1 MQSNK
6 FVRVY
11 KSIMLILLTATIT
24 FIITSTVINTKNS
37 QKTSAKS
44 VSTDTYSRVFQTFH
58 KYLNEKYLYD
68 LNENEMLESAIKG
81 YVAGLGDEYS
91 EYITA
96 DEMKKYMQD
105 TIGKYVG
112 IGVYLANDKENNQ
125 VVILTPLK
133 GSPAEEAG
141 IKPGD
146 VILKVDGVSYTGE
159 QLTECSNALKKEEGT
174 IAEVEILREGDTI
187 TLNIERKSI
196 KVHHVQTTMLED
208 NIGYVYISSFDEG
221 TYDEFM
227 EDWEELKARNVK
239 SLIIDIRGNGGGIV
253 PEALNIAD
261 LMVEK
266 DKTLLITN
274 GKKEGEKPTKSTK
287 DKEIDIPVVILMDKS
302 TASSSEILAAAVRE
316 NNENVKLIGKTTY
329 GKGIIQT
336 IFTLSDGSGLKLTT
350 DEYFTP
356 NHNSINKVG
365 IKPDIEVELPE
376 GESIYT
382 VSLEEDTQLQKAIE
396 ILK

>member
-58 KYLNEKYLYD
+58 KYLSEKYLYD

-174 IAEVEILREGDTI
+174 IAEVELLREGDTI